1 MWVWIEE
8 HIEYKDQATD
18 DCEYLKQAVL
28 VEENYD
34 FLERQGYFWYWTVC
48 NQQYSLVE
56 YSQEI

>member
-8 HIEYKDQATD
+8 HIEYKDQDRYD

-34 FLERQGYFWYWTVC
+34 FSREAGVFLVL
-48 NQQYSLVE
+48 NSL
-56 YSQEI
+56 